1 MSSLEPKTIF
11 PHKAKIRWK
20 FYIFF
25 NSNFGEIFFW
35 QLQGQII
42 YFWYFTGQDIFWS
55 QNYKNKNNI
64 TLPWKLID
72 GPVWDISESEVISKF
87 LYIWQNCLN
96 VKLEAKTQVHQT
108 WNVFT
113 RTINWRVRVSSRYV
127 IYFGIFTVYA
137 NLDAPY
143 PNHIL
148 IGNKNSIQF
157 QLKSLF
163 VVYLPTSE
171 TKRTFIYTI
180 YVKYTIK
187 KCILDGDR
195 NINTNVVI
203 SNEVIC
209 WCH

>member
-1 MSSLEPKTIF
+1 M
-11 PHKAKIRWK
+11 
-20 FYIFF
+20 
-25 NSNFGEIFFW
+25 
-35 QLQGQII
+35 
-42 YFWYFTGQDIFWS
+42 
-55 QNYKNKNNI
+55 
-64 TLPWKLID
+64 
-72 GPVWDISESEVISKF
+72 
-87 LYIWQNCLN
+87 
-96 VKLEAKTQVHQT
+96 
-108 WNVFT
+108 
-113 RTINWRVRVSSRYV
+113 
-127 IYFGIFTVYA
+127 YA

-163 VVYLPTSE
+163 VVYLPTSD

-209 WCH
+209 